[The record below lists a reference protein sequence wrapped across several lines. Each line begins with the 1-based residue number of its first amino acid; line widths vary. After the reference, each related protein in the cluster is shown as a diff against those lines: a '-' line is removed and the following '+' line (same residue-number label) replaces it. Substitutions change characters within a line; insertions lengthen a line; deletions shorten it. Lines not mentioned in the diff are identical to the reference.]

1 MEKGL
6 GLPDLYLDKCM
17 ENNDLKNEIRI
28 LQEILEVIYLYW
40 RIRVQTEV
48 IISKQEKF
56 QAVRWLNLVIG
67 LWQLYYWVQGSPWYT
82 LAIGCLNIAVW
93 TFTRHKKI

>member
-28 LQEILEVIYLYW
+28 LQEILRSYLP
-40 RIRVQTEV
+40 VLENK
-48 IISKQEKF
+48 S
-56 QAVRWLNLVIG
+56 AN
-67 LWQLYYWVQGSPWYT
+67 GS
-82 LAIGCLNIAVW
+82 NNQ
-93 TFTRHKKI
+93 